1 MCIMFQLCIHVC
13 LCSSLYL
20 FDLHSETDFSFSFLD
35 GADYIGTNGNIIFMP
50 READVI
56 CNDIDILDDDIEEQ
70 NEFFSIIF
78 SFVNVSAESSLITI
92 TISDDDQIGKHMH
105 VPITCPI
112 H

>member
-1 MCIMFQLCIHVC
+1 
-13 LCSSLYL
+13 
-20 FDLHSETDFSFSFLD
+20 
-35 GADYIGTNGNIIFMP
+35 MP

-70 NEFFSIIF
+70 NEFFSVIF

-105 VPITCPI
+105 DCAYYMSHTLRFNRTMHIGSWHICV
-112 H
+112 HR